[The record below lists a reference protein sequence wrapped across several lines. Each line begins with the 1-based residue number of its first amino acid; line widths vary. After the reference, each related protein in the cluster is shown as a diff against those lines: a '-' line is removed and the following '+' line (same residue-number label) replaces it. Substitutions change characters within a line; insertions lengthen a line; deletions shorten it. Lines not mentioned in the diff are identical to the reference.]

1 MNWKRFLF
9 AILIL
14 LVITSG
20 IYFIESYTTNS
31 PVSNPEPSNSSEVSQ
46 KDNSKEISK
55 SDGSEFLMDTLVK
68 VRVHDENSDQVLEEV
83 LSKLSHLEDLFS
95 KTIDNSDINKINSNA
110 GIKPVKVSEETYDLL
125 EEASHFAKITGGVFD
140 PTIGPLVSLWGIGT
154 EDEKIPTEKEIQK
167 TLEKINYK
175 KIEFKDNNKIFITD
189 EDMSLDLG
197 AIAKGYAADYVINY
211 LNEEN
216 VESAFINMGGNVS
229 VHGKK
234 IDGSLWK
241 VGIQDPVKNRG
252 NIIAA
257 VEGKDM
263 SVVTSGNY
271 ERYFI
276 EDGVR
281 YHHII
286 NPEKGYPARK
296 GIISSTVI
304 SNNSSYADALSTSFY
319 ILGIEKSFQISKG
332 MENVNI
338 VLITEDNKAYVSE
351 ELKDKITFTVDDLE
365 IIYR

>member
-1 MNWKRFLF
+1 MKWKRFLF

-20 IYFIESYTTNS
+20 IYFIDRYNTNS
-31 PVSNPEPSNSSEVSQ
+31 PVSNPEPNNSS
-46 KDNSKEISK
+46 EISK
-55 SDGSEFLMDTLVK
+55 SEGSEFLMDTLVK
-68 VRVHDENSDQVLEEV
+68 VRIHDENSEQILEEA
-83 LSKLSHLEDLFS
+83 LNKLSYLENIFS
-95 KTIDNSDINKINSNA
+95 KTIEDSDISKLNSNA
-110 GIKPVKVSEETYDLL
+110 GIKPVEVSDETYDLL
-125 EEASHFAKITGGVFD
+125 EEAYHFAETTGGVFD

-154 EDEKIPTEKEIQK
+154 EDEKIPTDSEVQD
-167 TLEKINYK
+167 TLKRIDYK
-175 KIEFKDNNKIFITD
+175 KIEFQENNKIYLTE

-216 VESAFINMGGNVS
+216 VDSAFINMGGNVS
-229 VHGKK
+229 VHRDKM
-234 IDGSLWK
+234 DGSLWK
-241 VGIQDPVKNRG
+241 VGIQDPVRNRG
-252 NIIAA
+252 NIIASI
-257 VEGKDM
+257 EGKDI

-286 NPEKGYPARK
+286 NPETGYPARK
-296 GIISSTVI
+296 GIISSTII

-319 ILGIEKSFQISKG
+319 ILGIEKSFEIAKG
-332 MENVNI
+332 MEDVNI
-338 VLITEDNKAYVSE
+338 VLITENNKAYVSE
-351 ELKDKITFTVDDLE
+351 QLKGEITFTVDDLE